1 MRWNER
7 GGSRRTTLLL
17 PLLLICTCMAL
28 LAVSATASAAP
39 EIGRCVPVEGVKE
52 GKKTVFS
59 GGYKSKNCRK
69 SAPAHNGKYEWLPGA
84 GESPTFETISE
95 EGATLETA
103 SGVKIEC
110 ISGQTF
116 GEVTG
121 ATTEKL
127 SFVMAE
133 CKEAGTGQTCT
144 TELPEGTEE
153 VPREGVIHSQALKG
167 ELGLV
172 EGAKKA
178 GWDVKPETG
187 SLVASFECGAKLTGK
202 QYLVEGSYVD
212 RVKHT
217 NKMTS
222 EMIDLYKQ
230 KAGKQIPEKVEGSE
244 TDVLSAKFLSGLE
257 LRTEAIGLETT
268 EESFPEEEMELRV
281 STR

>member
-7 GGSRRTTLLL
+7 AQSGRSALRLS
-17 PLLLICTCMAL
+17 LLLICACMAL

-39 EIGRCVPVEGVKE
+39 EVGRCVPVEGVKE
-52 GKKTVFS
+52 GKKMVFS

-69 SAPAHNGKYEWLPGA
+69 SAPSHNGKYEWLPGA

-95 EGATLETA
+95 EGTTLETA
-103 SGVKIEC
+103 AGVKIEC

-116 GEVTG
+116 GEITG

-133 CKEAGTGQTCT
+133 CKEAGTGLPCT
-144 TELPEGTEE
+144 SETLEGTET
-153 VPREGVIHSQALKG
+153 PREGIIHSQALKG

-187 SLVASFECGAKLTGK
+187 SLVASFECGAKPTGK
-202 QYLVEGSYVD
+202 QYLIEGSYVD

-217 NKMTS
+217 NKMTF
-222 EMIDLYKQ
+222 EWIDFYKQ
-230 KAGKQIPEKVEGSE
+230 KAGKQMPEKLEGGE

-268 EESFPEEEMELRV
+268 EESFPEEELELRV
-281 STR
+281 SAT

>member
-1 MRWNER
+1 LAA
-7 GGSRRTTLLL
+7 SSCL
-17 PLLLICTCMAL
+17 AL
-28 LAVSATASAAP
+28 LALSATASAAP
-39 EIGRCVPVEGVKE
+39 EVGRCVPVEGVKE

-69 SAPAHNGKYEWLPGA
+69 SSPAHNGRYEWLPGA
-84 GESPTFETISE
+84 GESPTFESISE
-95 EGATLETA
+95 GGTTLETA

-110 ISGQTF
+110 LSDQTF

-121 ATTEKL
+121 ATSEKL

-133 CKEAGTGQTCT
+133 CKEAGTGQECT

-172 EGAKKA
+172 EGAKKL

-187 SLVASFECGAKLTGK
+187 ALVASFECGAKLTGK
-202 QYLVEGSYVD
+202 QYVIEGSYVD

-217 NKMTS
+217 NKMTF
-222 EMIDLYKQ
+222 EWIDIYKQ
-230 KAGKQIPEKVEGSE
+230 KAGKQMPEKIEGGE

-257 LRTEAIGLETT
+257 LRTEPIGLETT

-281 STR
+281 SSS